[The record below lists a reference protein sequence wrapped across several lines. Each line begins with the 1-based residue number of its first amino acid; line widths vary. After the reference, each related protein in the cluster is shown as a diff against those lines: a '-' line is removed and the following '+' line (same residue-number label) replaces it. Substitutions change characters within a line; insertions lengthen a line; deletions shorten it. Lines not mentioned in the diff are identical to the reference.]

1 MEVYLVIGGCWGDRH
16 VIAVYQDEKA
26 AEARAKAEN
35 CKCKGLEAYTEK
47 WRVEK

>member
-1 MEVYLVIGGCWGDRH
+1 MEVYLVMGGCLGAQH

-26 AEARAKAEN
+26 AEARAEAEN
-35 CKCKGLEAYTEK
+35 LKCKGPEAYTEK